1 MYSIEIP
8 VTHGK
13 YLREVFESI
22 RQQTF
27 QDYEVIV
34 VNSGSDEISDVI
46 KEYGFKEIKERV
58 KLLKARYLAHVN
70 SRGDRAILLDE
81 TRVLRRDALEIIDKD
96 RSDMIIIGER
106 EVGDSF
112 WIKLAQLD
120 KDNIMYCNEPDS
132 IKGFALPRVI
142 SSPLLSKTFGILRR
156 DLGEKFDQ
164 VIFPDHELIYH
175 VASSLSNSVNVVREE
190 LISHYGDRTLLEIVK
205 KYYKY
210 GKSTK
215 VLKGTK
221 YEYFLNVSR
230 KKRKI
235 CKGNKLLLYILYMAR
250 GVPFLIGEKAF

>member
-1 MYSIEIP
+1 
-8 VTHGK
+8 
-13 YLREVFESI
+13 
-22 RQQTF
+22 
-27 QDYEVIV
+27 
-34 VNSGSDEISDVI
+34 
-46 KEYGFKEIKERV
+46 
-58 KLLKARYLAHVN
+58 
-70 SRGDRAILLDE
+70 
-81 TRVLRRDALEIIDKD
+81 
-96 RSDMIIIGER
+96 
-106 EVGDSF
+106 
-112 WIKLAQLD
+112 LD